1 MHCRPNSLGP
11 GAVGRWTMSSSST
24 SANRGCAFRLKK
36 FCLKGLIAIQ
46 FVLPES
52 KKPVRAQGTVIWNGE
67 SNKAGIKF
75 GDIPVRDRQNLCE
88 WLSVRTPP
96 DSELAPK
103 PGVRR
108 HIDGLPRL

>member
-1 MHCRPNSLGP
+1 MHSGP
-11 GAVGRWTMSSSST
+11 RILPKGA
-24 SANRGCAFRLKK
+24 
-36 FCLKGLIAIQ
+36 LIAIQ

-52 KKPVRAQGTVIWNGE
+52 KKPVRAQGTVIWNGD
-67 SNKAGIKF
+67 SYKAGIKF
-75 GDIPVRDRQNLCE
+75 DDIPVREQQNLRE

-108 HIDGLPRL
+108 QIDSLHRL